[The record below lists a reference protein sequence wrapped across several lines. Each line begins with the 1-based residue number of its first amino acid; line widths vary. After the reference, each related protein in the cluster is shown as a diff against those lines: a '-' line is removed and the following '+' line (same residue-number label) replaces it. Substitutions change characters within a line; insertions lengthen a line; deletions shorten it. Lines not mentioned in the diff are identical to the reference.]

1 MDEERQFEKVKQ
13 DELDNI
19 KDVIFEDADDIEVK
33 QLRCH
38 VTQSTSTRTG

>member
-1 MDEERQFEKVKQ
+1 MDEERQFEEVKQ

-33 QLRCH
+33 QLMCH
-38 VTQSTSTRTG
+38 VTQSTSTLTG